1 MSKRTF
7 YIIYIIYSTLIDRD
21 AYFVF
26 FRIVEIN
33 IHSRIRTLPALQ
45 ISLFTSLY
53 TLYASFPGP
62 TNDIFVRY

>member
-26 FRIVEIN
+26 FRIVEIIYTR
-33 IHSRIRTLPALQ
+33 IHSRGTAKFSFYITLREFSWL
-45 ISLFTSLY
+45 
-53 TLYASFPGP
+53 PGNTP
-62 TNDIFVRY
+62 

>member
-26 FRIVEIN
+26 FRIVEI
-33 IHSRIRTLPALQ
+33 I
-45 ISLFTSLY
+45 Y
-53 TLYASFPGP
+53 TLVYTPGAANFSFYITLSPNG
-62 TNDIFVRY
+62 R